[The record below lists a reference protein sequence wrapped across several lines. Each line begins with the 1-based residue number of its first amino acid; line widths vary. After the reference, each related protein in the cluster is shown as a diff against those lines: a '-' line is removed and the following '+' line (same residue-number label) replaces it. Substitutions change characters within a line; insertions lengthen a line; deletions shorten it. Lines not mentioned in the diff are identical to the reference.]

1 MKRLTKKIDNGRFVT
16 TDAEARSYGETDPED
31 GFFYNYFT
39 GEAVDKLA
47 AYEDT
52 GLEPADI
59 KELLAA
65 VPANRVDYKW
75 LNASNSVIAT
85 MTIEK
90 YECGWTSL
98 SNFEIAEAYRG
109 QGLSHKLIEFA
120 KTKGVNNLSVDPNN
134 SIAINLYQQ
143 HGFFLTG
150 ETDGNL
156 YRMRLTKP
164 PKEDAK

>member
-65 VPANRVDYKW
+65 VNLPEHGDLIDRSKLPFVCGGTTPMGMDYVRRYIVDGMPVIVP
-75 LNASNSVIAT
+75 SN
-85 MTIEK
+85 K
-90 YECGWTSL
+90 
-98 SNFEIAEAYRG
+98 EI
-109 QGLSHKLIEFA
+109 
-120 KTKGVNNLSVDPNN
+120 
-134 SIAINLYQQ
+134 
-143 HGFFLTG
+143 
-150 ETDGNL
+150 TDG
-156 YRMRLTKP
+156 
-164 PKEDAK
+164 D